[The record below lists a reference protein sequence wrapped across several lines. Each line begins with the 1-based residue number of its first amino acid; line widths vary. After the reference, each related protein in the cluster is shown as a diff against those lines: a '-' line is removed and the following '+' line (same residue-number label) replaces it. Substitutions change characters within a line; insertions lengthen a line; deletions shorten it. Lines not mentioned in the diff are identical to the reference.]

1 MPTTSLEIVR
11 TRLAGVWLGTSALI
25 VVLVALQSL
34 LGKYGD
40 HTQDAWGWLLPTI
53 MPTSGVIVTGLVV
66 TALDSATTGSA
77 VRTSFYRLAL
87 SLSIFYL
94 ALVLLT
100 ILVQPLTGA
109 DALDLMKRSNLW
121 LGPIQGLVGSALG
134 VLFASKKAKDA

>member
-1 MPTTSLEIVR
+1 MPTTSLDIVR

-66 TALDSATTGSA
+66 TALDSATSGSV
-77 VRTSFYRLAL
+77 VRTSFYRLAVA
-87 SLSIFYL
+87 LSIFYL

-134 VLFASKKAKDA
+134 VLFASKKAKEA